1 MTQMQPVNIAIVGA
15 TGLVGEAMREL
26 LEARDFPVGRLH
38 LLASAR
44 SAGETLLFRGKP
56 VQVEDLAGFDF
67 RQVRLC
73 LFSAGGAVSAD
84 YAPKALAAGCLVI
97 DNTSHFR
104 RDPDIPLVV
113 PEINP
118 HRVRREGIIANPNCS
133 TIQMLLALAPIRQ
146 AAGLKR
152 INVATYQ
159 AVSGAGRRA
168 VEELAGQTASLLN
181 AQGADASVFPRQIA
195 FNALPEIGGV
205 QENGYTLEEMKMVWE
220 TRKIFEDDAIAVNPT
235 CVRIPV
241 FYGHA
246 EALHVETREKL
257 GAAEAQRLLA
267 KAPGV
272 SLMDEPAVHRW
283 PTPALD
289 AAGADAV
296 FVGRVRED
304 LSCEK
309 GLNLWVVSDNVRKG
323 AALNTIQIAE
333 LLLKKGL

>member
-1 MTQMQPVNIAIVGA
+1 MQKVDIAIVGA

-26 LEARDFPVGRLH
+26 LEARDLPVGRLH

-84 YAPKALAAGCLVI
+84 YAPKAVAAGCLVI

-118 HRVRREGIIANPNCS
+118 HRVRPHGIIANPNCS

-168 VEELAGQTASLLN
+168 VEELAMQTASLLN
-181 AQGADASVFPRQIA
+181 AQGAKASVFPRQIA

-272 SLMDEPAVHRW
+272 RLVDEPSAHRW

-289 AAGADAV
+289 AAGADPV